1 MLNPAG
7 TVTAAAGTFT
17 LGGDLEISRIGYG
30 SLKITGAGSW
40 GPPDDPEGALA
51 VLRRLPELGVN
62 YIDTA
67 DAYGPFVSEELIR
80 EALHP
85 YDGLVVSTKGG
96 IVRTGQV
103 FHDKEDAVPAQ
114 AHILCRPEY
123 LRFSCE
129 MALRRLGVERID
141 LWLLHRIDPEVPR
154 EAQFGVMRELQQEGK
169 VKHLGLSQVTVE
181 EIEAA
186 RQFFDVVSV
195 ENRYNVHERGDE
207 EVLRYCEEHGIS
219 FMPWY
224 PLGSGD
230 HTADPGALSEIA
242 AAHETSQSQVI
253 LSWMLAHS
261 PNIVVIPGTT
271 SIAHLEENAAAA
283 DLVLTEEETARID
296 ALGRVG

>member
-1 MLNPAG
+1 
-7 TVTAAAGTFT
+7 V

-40 GPPDDPEGALA
+40 GPPEDPEAALA
-51 VLRRLPELGVN
+51 VLRRLPELGIN
-62 YIDTA
+62 YVDTA

-85 YDGLVVSTKGG
+85 YDGIVVSTKGG

-103 FHDKEDAVPAQ
+103 FHDNEDAVPAQ

-129 MALRRLGVERID
+129 MSRRRLGVETID
-141 LWLLHRIDPEVPR
+141 LWLLHRIDPTVPR
-154 EAQFGVMRELQQEGK
+154 EAQFEVMRELQEEGK
-169 VKHLGLSQVTVE
+169 VRHLGLSQVNVE

-186 RQFFDVVSV
+186 KEYFEVVSV
-195 ENRYNVHERGDE
+195 ENRYNVLERDDE
-207 EVLRYCEEHGIS
+207 EVLRYCEEHGIA

-230 HTADPGALSEIA
+230 HSKDAGALAEIA
-242 AAHETSQSQVI
+242 AAHGTSQSQVI

-283 DLVLTEEETARID
+283 DLRLSEDETARID
-296 ALGRVG
+296 ALGA